1 MASAAPAPKG
11 RRATKATVQTK
22 IRQQVNK
29 QVAKKFSGATKA
41 ATSRGKA
48 QRAVPVKKVNTKANN
63 MGQGKLKI
71 SFNPGS
77 LKSTTD
83 KTVSAQIF
91 GAMSRGKNFGGNGPT
106 NNNNNNNN
114 NNKNNNKKP
123 TKQNSVKGKGGSS
136 VVVVKR

>member
-1 MASAAPAPKG
+1 MNSSVAPKDK
-11 RRATKATVQTK
+11 ATKASVQAK

-41 ATSRGKA
+41 AGARGKS
-48 QRAVPVKKVNTKANN
+48 QRAATANN

-91 GAMSRGKNFGGNGPT
+91 GAMSRGKGFGGSAP
-106 NNNNNNNN
+106 NNQ
-114 NNKNNNKKP
+114 NNKKA
-123 TKQNSVKGKGGSS
+123 TKQNVVKGKGGSS
-136 VVVVKR
+136 VIVVKR